1 MIKPNIPANESE
13 RLKNLKS
20 YAILDT
26 LPEKEYDE
34 ITALASQICGTP
46 ISLISMVDD
55 HRQWFKSYHG
65 LGARETPKEIAFC
78 AHAINEPKEILIV
91 PDSRLDDRFHDN
103 PLVTD
108 DPNVIFY
115 AGVPLVSPKGFPL
128 GTLCVIDNEPRKLDS
143 SQIEALQLLANQLM
157 KLFEL
162 RLSLNELKKSE
173 QKLIDLNTTKDRLF
187 SIISHDLRGPIG
199 GLKNFVQM
207 LISAKNFDKPE
218 DIIQDLEAIKT
229 NAASTFDL
237 LENLLAWSISE
248 QNQINYSPE
257 ELNLF
262 DIVDCSQQLF
272 SGLSQSKK
280 IVVDNQI
287 RKEILVYGDRNMLM
301 TILRNLVSNA
311 IKFTPEGKKITITSE
326 QLPSEVKIS
335 VSDEG
340 QGISPSHQSRL
351 FKKTEYFSTYGTN
364 GEKGSGLG
372 LLLCKD
378 FIKKHDGIIGVE
390 SELGKGSTFYFTLPN
405 P

>member
-1 MIKPNIPANESE
+1 MIKPSIPVNESE
-13 RLKNLKS
+13 RIQNLES

-55 HRQWFKSYHG
+55 HRQWFKSNHG

-78 AHAINEPKEILIV
+78 AHAINQPQEILIV
-91 PDSRLDDRFHDN
+91 PDSRLDERFHDN

-115 AGVPLVSPKGFPL
+115 AGVPLISPKGFPL
-128 GTLCVIDNEPRKLDS
+128 GTLCVIDNEPRKLEQ
-143 SQIEALQLLANQLM
+143 SQIEALKLLANQLM

-162 RLSLNELKKSE
+162 RLSLTELRKSE

-207 LISAKNFDKPE
+207 LISAKNFDNRE
-218 DIIQDLEAIKT
+218 EIVQDLEAIKT

-248 QNQINYSPE
+248 QNQISYAPE
-257 ELNLF
+257 KLNLYDLATF
-262 DIVDCSQQLF
+262 SQKLF
-272 SGLSQSKK
+272 SGLSQSKN
-280 IVVDNQI
+280 ITIENQI
-287 RKEILVYGDRNMLM
+287 PKEFPMFGDRNML
-301 TILRNLVSNA
+301 TAVFRNLISNA
-311 IKFTPEGKKITITSE
+311 IKFTPEGKTI
-326 QLPSEVKIS
+326 QLRAERLPNEVK
-335 VSDEG
+335 VYVTDEG
-340 QGISPSHQSRL
+340 QGISAEHQARL

-378 FIKKHDGIIGVE
+378 FIKKHGGIIGVE
-390 SELGKGSTFYFTLPN
+390 SELKKGSTFYFTIPN
-405 P
+405 S